1 MEQPLV
7 SIIIGCYNLEPLLRK
22 GVQSVIF
29 QTYKNIEIWL
39 VNDGS
44 TDNTGSIC
52 DELACGDAR
61 IHVIHK
67 ENGGLATARNAGLNA
82 SSGKY
87 IYFCDADDELE
98 LELIEKMV
106 HLAENN
112 RTDMIIFSMDIY
124 EGFSGTKDEIRFDDI
139 LVTSNKELK
148 KIFCDKIFFS
158 KHGNGFV
165 WNKFYT
171 RSFLQKADAKFG
183 TERIQQDEPFNLR
196 LYPHVERLLL
206 TSYKGYNYYLS
217 PTTSTAAKFVEK
229 KYEAV
234 TSVYEALTS
243 FQDTWLGEHERF
255 KNAAEMRYFNSLHNV
270 IFYNFSC
277 KVCPWPKSQI
287 YMKLQ
292 EFSETENIVN
302 IYEKHKRKLDFKSSI
317 LWSLF
322 VEQKFSTLLLVTGI
336 FDKIRTTMRILF
348 RK

>member
-7 SIIIGCYNLEPLLRK
+7 SIIIGCYNLAHLLRK
-22 GVQSVIF
+22 GMQSVMR

-44 TDNTGSIC
+44 TDSTGAIC
-52 DELACGDAR
+52 DELASNDTR

-67 ENGGLATARNAGLNA
+67 DNGGLATARNAGLKA
-82 SSGKY
+82 SKGEY
-87 IYFCDADDELE
+87 IYFCDADDVLE
-98 LELIEKMV
+98 LDLIEKMV
-106 HLAENN
+106 HLAENY
-112 RTDMIIFSMDIY
+112 RTDMVIFSMDIH
-124 EGFSGTKDEIRFDDI
+124 EGFSGTKDDIRFDDL
-139 LVTSNKELK
+139 LVTSNEELK

-171 RSFLQKADAKFG
+171 RSFLQRANARFG
-183 TERIQQDEPFNLR
+183 IERIQQDEPFNLR

-217 PTTSTAAKFVEK
+217 PSTSTGARFVEK

-255 KNAAEMRYFNSLHNV
+255 KNSAEMRYLSSLHNV
-270 IFYNFSC
+270 IFYNFSH

-302 IYEKHKRKLDFKSSI
+302 IYEKHKTKLDFKSSI
-317 LWSLF
+317 MWSLF
-322 VEQKFSTLLLVTGI
+322 VEQKFSTLLLVTEI
-336 FDKIRTTMRILF
+336 FDKIRAAKRIFL